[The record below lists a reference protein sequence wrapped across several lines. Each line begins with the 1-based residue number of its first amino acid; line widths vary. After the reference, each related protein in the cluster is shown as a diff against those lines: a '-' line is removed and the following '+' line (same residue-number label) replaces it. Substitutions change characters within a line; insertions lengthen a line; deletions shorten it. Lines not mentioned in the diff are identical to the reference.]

1 MILLVLDECARDAI
15 GGLHNVLARCRL
27 RNGQVKIREV
37 HCCLWNGAMVAVF
50 EGRASAPTVSDLA
63 EEEVL
68 WLTLSLEPQLLE
80 RFVLRRIKGDAI

>member
-37 HCCLWNGAMVAVF
+37 HCCLWNGAMVA
-50 EGRASAPTVSDLA
+50 DLA

-80 RFVLRRIKGDAI
+80 RSVLRRIKGDAI